1 MKFLFLLPAVASAS
15 NPVGQVLDLL
25 QKLYDTVVKDGEVE
39 QKQFEEFAEWCEDQ
53 AKERQ
58 FEIKTATGQ
67 SNSLRATIEKT
78 SANIDGFHSRIGD
91 LTQSI
96 AANEGDLASAK
107 DIRSKEHGTFK
118 KEEKELVDTV
128 DTLRRAQQVLGRHM
142 QGGSFAQLPRSIKDL
157 TAGLN
162 AIVNASVFSTNDTA
176 KLKAFLQSN
185 QEGVNAPEA
194 AAYESHSSG
203 IMDTLAD
210 LQEKSEALLAEARKT
225 EVSTRHAFEL
235 LAQSLNDEL
244 SIQREALSNTQKQLS
259 AEREVKGI
267 AEGDLAATQK
277 DLSEDENYVKELSR
291 NCQQRA
297 VDAENSM
304 KGRAEELNALREAR
318 RIIAEATGAASR
330 RQYREFLQVQSQSLE
345 KRGDLYQEIEHNI
358 KTLGKKDNNAML
370 VQLAGQIRATVTMD
384 ADPFAKVKGL
394 IEGMLS
400 RLNLEAQE
408 EASHKA
414 FCDKETSENEAKRNK
429 LRAEENKLDTRVE
442 RANAGVATLK
452 QQIAELNGALAE
464 IAQSQKEMD
473 GMRKKEHEEF
483 TKAQKDFNE
492 GLQGIRGALKI
503 LREYYNEGG
512 AFLQAPATSVHSA
525 SSDSGKGIIS
535 ILEIAESDFAR
546 SIAESSAAEDDS
558 QDVYDKTTQENSVS
572 TATKRANVEGKTQE
586 SARLAQLI
594 SDASSDREGVQDQ
607 LNAVLEYLEKLLPQC
622 TTEPESYEERKARRE
637 HEIEGLKSA
646 LNILENETAL
656 VQVETKS
663 IRHQHVIA

>member
-1 MKFLFLLPAVASAS
+1 MKFLFLLPAFASAS

-58 FEIKTATGQ
+58 YEIKTAKGQ
-67 SNSLRATIEKT
+67 SNGLKATIEKS
-78 SANIDGFHSRIGD
+78 SANIDGYHSRIGD
-91 LTQSI
+91 LSQSI
-96 AANEGDLASAK
+96 AANESDLASAK
-107 DIRSKEHGTFK
+107 EIRNKEHSTFK
-118 KEEKELVDTV
+118 KEEKELVETV
-128 DTLRRAQQVLGRHM
+128 DTLRRAQQVLGRHL
-142 QGGSFAQLPRSIKDL
+142 GSFAQLPRSIKDL
-157 TAGLN
+157 TAGLS
-162 AIVNASVFSTNDTA
+162 AIIDAAVFSTHDTA
-176 KLKAFLQSN
+176 KLKAFIQSN
-185 QEGVNAPEA
+185 QEGVDAPEA

-203 IMDTLAD
+203 ILDTLAD
-210 LQEKSEALLAEARKT
+210 LQEKAEALLSEARKT
-225 EVSTRHAFEL
+225 EVNTRHAYEL

-267 AEGDLAATQK
+267 AEGDLASTQK
-277 DLSEDENYVKELSR
+277 DLNEDENYLKGLLR

-304 KGRAEELNALREAR
+304 KGRAEEMNALREAR
-318 RIIAEATGAASR
+318 RIIAEATGAASG
-330 RQYREFLQVQSQSLE
+330 RQYREFLQVQSLSSE
-345 KRGDLYQEIEHNI
+345 KRGDMYQLVERNI

-384 ADPFAKVKGL
+384 KDPFAKVKGL
-394 IEGMLS
+394 IQGMLD
-400 RLNLEAQE
+400 RLFVEAQE

-429 LRAEENKLDTRVE
+429 LRSEENKLGTRIE

-452 QQIAELNGALAE
+452 QQIAELNGALSS

-473 GMRKKEHEEF
+473 AMRKKEHEEF
-483 TKAQKDFNE
+483 TKAHKDFE
-492 GLQGIRGALKI
+492 DGLQGIRSALKI
-503 LREYYNEGG
+503 LREYYSQGG

-546 SIAESSAAEDDS
+546 SIAEASAAEDDS
-558 QDVYDKTTQENSVS
+558 QEVYDKTTQENSVS

-622 TTEPESYEERKARRE
+622 TTEPESYEERKTRRE
-637 HEIEGLKSA
+637 HEIEGLKNA

-656 VQVETKS
+656 VQVKTKS
-663 IRHQHVIA
+663 SARRHQHVIA

>member
-1 MKFLFLLPAVASAS
+1 LPAFASAS

-58 FEIKTATGQ
+58 YEIKTAKGQ
-67 SNSLRATIEKT
+67 SNGLKATIEKS
-78 SANIDGFHSRIGD
+78 SANIDGYHSRIGD
-91 LTQSI
+91 LSQSI
-96 AANEGDLASAK
+96 AANESDLASAK
-107 DIRSKEHGTFK
+107 EIRNKEHSTFK
-118 KEEKELVDTV
+118 KEEKELVETV
-128 DTLRRAQQVLGRHM
+128 DTLRRAQQVLGRHL
-142 QGGSFAQLPRSIKDL
+142 GSFAQLPRSIKDL
-157 TAGLN
+157 TAGLS
-162 AIVNASVFSTNDTA
+162 AIIDAAVFSTHDTA
-176 KLKAFLQSN
+176 KLKAFIQSN
-185 QEGVNAPEA
+185 QEGVDAPEA

-203 IMDTLAD
+203 ILDTLAD
-210 LQEKSEALLAEARKT
+210 LQEKAEALLSEARKT
-225 EVSTRHAFEL
+225 EVNTRHAYEL

-267 AEGDLAATQK
+267 AEGDLASTQK
-277 DLSEDENYVKELSR
+277 DLNEDENYLKGLLR

-304 KGRAEELNALREAR
+304 KGRAEEMNALREAR
-318 RIIAEATGAASR
+318 RIIAEATGAASG
-330 RQYREFLQVQSQSLE
+330 RQYREFLQVQSLSSE
-345 KRGDLYQEIEHNI
+345 KRGDMYQLVERNI

-384 ADPFAKVKGL
+384 KDPFAKVKGL
-394 IEGMLS
+394 IQGMLD
-400 RLNLEAQE
+400 RLFVEAQE

-429 LRAEENKLDTRVE
+429 LRSEENKLGTRIE

-452 QQIAELNGALAE
+452 QQIAELNGALSS

-473 GMRKKEHEEF
+473 AMRKKEHEEF
-483 TKAQKDFNE
+483 TKAHKDFE
-492 GLQGIRGALKI
+492 DGLQGIRSALKI
-503 LREYYNEGG
+503 LREYYSQGG

-546 SIAESSAAEDDS
+546 SIAEASAAEDDS
-558 QDVYDKTTQENSVS
+558 QEVYDKTTQENSVS

-622 TTEPESYEERKARRE
+622 TTEPESYEERKTRRE
-637 HEIEGLKSA
+637 HEIEGLKNA

-656 VQVETKS
+656 VQVKTKS
-663 IRHQHVIA
+663 SARRHQHVIA

>member
-1 MKFLFLLPAVASAS
+1 MKFLFLLPAFASAS

-58 FEIKTATGQ
+58 YEIKTAKGQ
-67 SNSLRATIEKT
+67 SNGLKATIEKS
-78 SANIDGFHSRIGD
+78 SANIDGYHSRIGD
-91 LTQSI
+91 LSQSI
-96 AANEGDLASAK
+96 AANESDLASAK
-107 DIRSKEHGTFK
+107 EIRNKEHSTFK
-118 KEEKELVDTV
+118 KEEKELVETV
-128 DTLRRAQQVLGRHM
+128 DTLRRAQQVLGRHL
-142 QGGSFAQLPRSIKDL
+142 GSFAQLPRSIKDL
-157 TAGLN
+157 TAGLS
-162 AIVNASVFSTNDTA
+162 AIIDAAVFSTHDTA
-176 KLKAFLQSN
+176 KLKAFIQSN
-185 QEGVNAPEA
+185 QEGVDAPEA

-203 IMDTLAD
+203 ILDTLAD
-210 LQEKSEALLAEARKT
+210 LQEKAEALLSEARKT
-225 EVSTRHAFEL
+225 EVNTRHAYEL

-267 AEGDLAATQK
+267 AEGDLASTQK
-277 DLSEDENYVKELSR
+277 DLNEDENYLKGLLR

-304 KGRAEELNALREAR
+304 KGRAEEMNALREAR
-318 RIIAEATGAASR
+318 RIIAEATGAASG
-330 RQYREFLQVQSQSLE
+330 RQYREFLQVQSLSSE
-345 KRGDLYQEIEHNI
+345 KRGDMYQLVERNI

-384 ADPFAKVKGL
+384 KDPFAKVKGL
-394 IEGMLS
+394 IQGMLD
-400 RLNLEAQE
+400 RLFVEAQE

-429 LRAEENKLDTRVE
+429 LRSEENKLGTRIE

-452 QQIAELNGALAE
+452 QQIAELNGALSS

-473 GMRKKEHEEF
+473 AMRKKEHEEF
-483 TKAQKDFNE
+483 TKAHKDFE
-492 GLQGIRGALKI
+492 DGLQGIRSALKI
-503 LREYYNEGG
+503 LREYYSQGG

-546 SIAESSAAEDDS
+546 SIAEASAAEDDS
-558 QDVYDKTTQENSVS
+558 QEVYDKTTQENSVS

-586 SARLAQLI
+586 SARMAQLI

-622 TTEPESYEERKARRE
+622 TTEPESYEERKTRRE
-637 HEIEGLKSA
+637 HEIEGLKNA

-656 VQVETKS
+656 VQVKTKS
-663 IRHQHVIA
+663 SARRHQHVIA